1 MTEKLSERFYG
12 NKLFRQEH
20 YEAVREGPPHPSV
33 LKDAFGKM
41 FAKYSSINPDLEELL
56 LDFHTLNVEFAQSQ
70 SFPFQKFTT
79 FLSWLHGY
87 SNGRSTSIRTARSR
101 SSSSR
106 R

>member
-79 FLSWLHGY
+79 FLELA
-87 SNGRSTSIRTARSR
+87 ARVFEWSFDEHKNR
-101 SSSSR
+101 EESF
-106 R
+106 